1 MAPVRQPQPAQ
12 GSCSTPHDIAL
23 SKCSCPP
30 ELQIC
35 FCLPAAGTLA
45 QQAASLA
52 APLDILVATPQKVLQ
67 HAQKGNLF
75 YGDVQWLVLDEAD
88 TMLDRWAV
96 TGCQKVQCQVKERL
110 TTCWAGAP
118 DAADTT
124 LDKWMGSVCA
134 VLLGTD

>member
-1 MAPVRQPQPAQ
+1 MTLHFPEVHACTRYCQAAGGAPH
-12 GSCSTPHDIAL
+12 GIT
-23 SKCSCPP
+23 
-30 ELQIC
+30 LQLC
-35 FCLPAAGTLA
+35 MCLPAAGTLA

-96 TGCQKVQCQVKERL
+96 TGCQVVQQQWRSGCHHAGHTRWRVPTPRWTVL
-110 TTCWAGAP
+110 WAVSALSCWGRQ
-118 DAADTT
+118 
-124 LDKWMGSVCA
+124 W
-134 VLLGTD
+134 

>member
-1 MAPVRQPQPAQ
+1 MVNSLPCGLQSVLFAFCRYLYPASSLAGSPSATCQPAAACK
-12 GSCSTPHDIAL
+12 SEVNCSTPHDLAF
-23 SKCSCPP
+23 P
-30 ELQIC
+30 EVLVCLHSAPHDITLQLC
-35 FCLPAAGTLA
+35 MCLPAAGTLA

-96 TGCQKVQCQVKERL
+96 T
-110 TTCWAGAP
+110 
-118 DAADTT
+118 
-124 LDKWMGSVCA
+124 
-134 VLLGTD
+134 